1 MFTVFRRFTVLFISF
16 VVSFILLPVTVIA
29 ENTGSITVTNTIKK
43 EQYHLVRVFEMS
55 RSGSNTAPTYQKHGE
70 SDPFLDALQSDT
82 SPFILTQILDT
93 DEYNLEY
100 RSGITDPQAAVT
112 AFLKDNIRLLNE
124 PDIANA
130 GLDEQS
136 CALHESLIWNDLP
149 YGYYYLSGSAGAYIM
164 LNSVTG
170 NVEITEKNTV
180 PVCMAYQRSDVN
192 SDYVDTTIGGF
203 IRYPVYYQIT
213 ITPGK
218 GNDQSM
224 QVTSSL
230 TNLNSIRDIQV
241 SLRHEGGD
249 LQPVSDDQY
258 TVTVDTEGKNMTLV
272 LHADFVSTF
281 IDTDL
286 IIVDYQ
292 AILTSSAKT
301 MQESNTNGNQV
312 VFSYSEQTSTQNLY
326 VQTTRTDISKTDADH
341 ILLEGAKIQIYMQET
356 GGTPLTFK
364 KSNLFYYTDPSGTS
378 DLSISQVKI
387 KGLPTGTYYLQEIT
401 APDGYVKLT
410 KRMKIEVTGDQTASV
425 DTKTK
430 RVTGGILVENHPGIT
445 LPSSGSSSRLIL
457 IVIGTVAFA
466 AGMLLLLTGRI
477 HEKQN

>member
-1 MFTVFRRFTVLFISF
+1 M
-16 VVSFILLPVTVIA
+16 
-29 ENTGSITVTNTIKK
+29 
-43 EQYHLVRVFEMS
+43 
-55 RSGSNTAPTYQKHGE
+55 
-70 SDPFLDALQSDT
+70 
-82 SPFILTQILDT
+82 
-93 DEYNLEY
+93 
-100 RSGITDPQAAVT
+100 
-112 AFLKDNIRLLNE
+112 
-124 PDIANA
+124 
-130 GLDEQS
+130 
-136 CALHESLIWNDLP
+136 
-149 YGYYYLSGSAGAYIM
+149 
-164 LNSVTG
+164 
-170 NVEITEKNTV
+170 
-180 PVCMAYQRSDVN
+180 
-192 SDYVDTTIGGF
+192 
-203 IRYPVYYQIT
+203 
-213 ITPGK
+213 
-218 GNDQSM
+218 
-224 QVTSSL
+224 
-230 TNLNSIRDIQV
+230 
-241 SLRHEGGD
+241 
-249 LQPVSDDQY
+249 
-258 TVTVDTEGKNMTLV
+258 
-272 LHADFVSTF
+272 
-281 IDTDL
+281 